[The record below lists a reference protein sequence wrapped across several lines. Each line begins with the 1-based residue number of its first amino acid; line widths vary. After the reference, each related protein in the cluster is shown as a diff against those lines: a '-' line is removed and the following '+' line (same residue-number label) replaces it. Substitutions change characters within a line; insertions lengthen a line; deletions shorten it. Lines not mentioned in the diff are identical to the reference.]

1 MAELKSTIVN
11 GFLSINGDLIASAI
25 KKRGGTSND
34 ILLADGTT
42 TAKSSVKTTITIT
55 DTTSD
60 TTHPLIGDIT
70 ISGDTITVTR
80 KSLTDLGLAAALKYQ
95 GSKASYSNLPTTGN
109 VKGDVWNVNDTG
121 KNYAWS
127 GEAWDDLGGTIDLS
141 GLQPKDADLT
151 AIAGITATS
160 GFLRKTAADTWSLLA
175 GSDAANGSAGSIVL
189 RKASG
194 SIAANNFVIAADNTD
209 KAKWSF
215 NSSTYCI
222 ELTWL

>member
-11 GFLSINGDLIASAI
+11 GVLSVNGDLIASAI

-34 ILLADGTT
+34 ILLADGSTT
-42 TAKSSVKTTITIT
+42 TKNSVKTTITIT

-70 ISGDTITVTR
+70 ISGDTITVSR
-80 KSLTDLGLAAALKYQ
+80 KSLMDLGLASALKYL
-95 GSKASYSNLPTTGN
+95 GSKASYSNLPTTNN
-109 VKGDVWNVNDTG
+109 VPGDVWNVNDTG

-127 GEAWDDLGGTIDLS
+127 GDSWDDLGGTVDLS

-151 AIAGITATS
+151 ASAGLTDTS

-175 GSDAANGSAGSIVL
+175 GSNAANGSAGSIVL
-189 RKASG
+189 RKSAG
-194 SIAANNFVIAADNTD
+194 AIAANNFVIATGNTD
-209 KAKWSF
+209 KAQWNF
-215 NSSTYCI
+215 ISSTNCI